1 MYPMQEGSSLLRV
14 RGNRWLSTLAMAVL
28 VLPVLVWQSP
38 VVAQSLEVV
47 LRDDDGEPVADAVI
61 ELLLPAGLRAQMQAS
76 AEHFI
81 DQVDKEFVPHV
92 TTIVAGSE
100 IGFPNSDAILHH
112 VYSFSSPR
120 TFNIPL
126 YGRGEN
132 NDYRETF
139 PDPGVVEIGCNIHDW
154 MLAYIYIGESQ
165 LTAISTADGRAV
177 LADPPAG
184 DFQLQIWHAQL
195 DERGNVM
202 VRDIS
207 LIAGESVTVELQISL
222 QRDRRIRRA
231 PSANRNRYR

>member
-1 MYPMQEGSSLLRV
+1 MHPLRIVCKLLGAH
-14 RGNRWLSTLAMAVL
+14 GNRWLLMLLIAGL
-28 VLPVLVWQSP
+28 VLPVLVWPSP
-38 VVAQSLEVV
+38 VAAQSLEVV
-47 LRDDDGEPVADAVI
+47 LSDGDGEPVADAVI
-61 ELLLPAGLRAQMQAS
+61 ELLLPADLRAQFQAP
-76 AEHFI
+76 AERII
-81 DQVDKEFVPHV
+81 DQIDKEFVPHV
-92 TTIVAGSE
+92 TTIVAGGE

-132 NDYRETF
+132 DGYRETF
-139 PDPGVVEIGCNIHDW
+139 PDSGVVEIGCNIHDW

-165 LTAISTADGRAV
+165 LTAISTASGRAV

-184 DFQLQIWHAQL
+184 DFQLKIWHAQL
-195 DERGNVM
+195 DEPGNVM

-207 LIAGESVTVELQISL
+207 LIEGESTTIEVQFSL